1 MRARSSPPVVGT
13 FRTFYPTSVRYLVT
27 YQIIRTEQ
35 QFRDYVH
42 QFYFPHAPKELLD
55 PLFDLYPADP
65 AAGSPFFTG
74 DANQL
79 APMYKRMSAFQGDF
93 MFEAQRR
100 SLLTLRSSKQP
111 AWAYRA

>member
-1 MRARSSPPVVGT
+1 MLPTLTST
-13 FRTFYPTSVRYLVT
+13 FHNHSTDTEFLNYL
-27 YQIIRTEQ
+27 
-35 QFRDYVH
+35 RDL
-42 QFYFPHAPKELLD
+42 YFPGASSKEVAPLLT
-55 PLFDLYPADP
+55 LYPNDP
-65 AAGSPFFTG
+65 TQGSPFGTG

-100 SLLTLRSSKQP
+100 SILTLRSSKQP